1 MTRRG
6 WLLLGAVGAIWGMPY
21 LLIKIAVA
29 DVSPPTVVFART
41 AVGAVVLV
49 PFAVRAG
56 GLRPLRGRWAAV
68 GAFAA
73 LEIVGP
79 WFLLSNAETV
89 LASSTTGLLVA
100 TVPILAVVLGRFLG
114 DRRPVT
120 VVRWV
125 GLLVGLG
132 GVLLLLGPGAVQG
145 HTWPLAQVLLAALG
159 YATAPIVADRALR
172 GVPAVTLTAACLT
185 LAALVYAPIVALT
198 GPHPT
203 PGPQA
208 VAALV
213 TLGVICTAL
222 AFVLF
227 FALISE
233 VGAARSTLVAY
244 INPVVAVGLG
254 AAVLAEPI
262 TATVVLAMVLI
273 VGGSAAGS
281 HRSADSQPRS
291 THESPAP
298 EVATT

>member
-29 DVSPPTVVFART
+29 EVSPPTLVFART
-41 AVGAVVLV
+41 AIGAVVLV

-56 GLRPLRGRWAAV
+56 GLRPLRGRWVAV

-100 TVPILAVVLGRFLG
+100 TVPILAVVLGRFVG

-132 GVLLLLGPGAVQG
+132 GVVLLLGPGAVQG
-145 HTWPLAQVLLAALG
+145 HTWPLGQVLLAALG

-185 LAALVYAPIVALT
+185 LAALVYAPVVAMT
-198 GPHPT
+198 GPHPI
-203 PGPQA
+203 PGPRT
-208 VAALV
+208 VASLV
-213 TLGVICTAL
+213 TLGVVCTAL

-262 TATVVLAMVLI
+262 TPAVVLAMVLI

-281 HRSADSQPRS
+281 HRRVGARPRS
-291 THESPAP
+291 TRESPAS